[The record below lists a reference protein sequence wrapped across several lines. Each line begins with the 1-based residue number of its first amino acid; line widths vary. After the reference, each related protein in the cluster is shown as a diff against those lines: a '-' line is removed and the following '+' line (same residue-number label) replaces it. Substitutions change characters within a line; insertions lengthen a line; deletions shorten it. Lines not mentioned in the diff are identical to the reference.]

1 MHSTSVSRVRQ
12 LMTVQG
18 YRGPVLLALLVLLVA
33 AVPRATGIVA
43 VGGAVVAVCLVAL
56 GALGCVAALVAAA
69 MPVAAATALWRRRGR
84 LRRPGN
90 SVLAGCAVLAAAAL
104 LAFSLPAADWAM
116 AFVALAG
123 GAATVVLWFGWLF
136 SDAPAAAVR
145 PAGNWRWA
153 VSPLLLAATAVLLH
167 FQVPQQARFAL
178 ARPALSSFAERA
190 EHVAA
195 GDGRLPQPSH
205 LGTYPVDD
213 VTAVGVRGFRFTVPG
228 SGLLERT
235 GFAYL
240 PDGPPEDEVS
250 YTHRSGPWYT
260 WSDHEDL

>member
-1 MHSTSVSRVRQ
+1 MRRLLLVG
-12 LMTVQG
+12 G
-18 YRGPVLLALLVLLVA
+18 YRGPVLLAVLVLFVA
-33 AVPRATGIVA
+33 AVPRATGIIA
-43 VGGAVVAVCLVAL
+43 FGGAVVAVFAVAL
-56 GALGCVAALVAAA
+56 GALGWIAALTAAA

-90 SVLAGCAVLAAAAL
+90 SVLAGCAVLTAAAL

-116 AFVALAG
+116 AFVAIGG

-145 PAGNWRWA
+145 PSGDWRWA
-153 VSPLLLAATAVLLH
+153 VPPLLLAATAVLLH

-178 ARPALSSFAERA
+178 ARPALSAFADR
-190 EHVAA
+190 VATD
-195 GDGRLPQPSH
+195 DGRLPQPSF
-205 LGTYPVDD
+205 LGTYPVED
-213 VTAVGVRGFRFTVPG
+213 VTAVGGRGFRFTVPG
-228 SGLLERT
+228 SGLFEHT

>member
-1 MHSTSVSRVRQ
+1 
-12 LMTVQG
+12 MTVQG

-123 GAATVVLWFGWLF
+123 VPPPSCSGSAGCSPTHPPPPCGRRQLAVGGVAAAAGGHRGAAALPG
-136 SDAPAAAVR
+136 AAAGPVR
-145 PAGNWRWA
+145 AGPSGA
-153 VSPLLLAATAVLLH
+153 ELLRRTG
-167 FQVPQQARFAL
+167 RTRGGRR
-178 ARPALSSFAERA
+178 RP
-190 EHVAA
+190 
-195 GDGRLPQPSH
+195 LPQPSH